1 VEKGCCNLA
10 KHIQN
15 MKEFGVSVV
24 VAVNRFG
31 TDSDAEIDLVV
42 KKALEA
48 GADGAYPCTHFAH
61 GGAGIADLAKRVV
74 EVCEK
79 PNDFKFLYPLDISL
93 KEKIDIIVKK
103 MYGGTSFPPPSLTL
117 LLCAR
122 THARKQCWL
131 TPRVRLSRAYR

>member
-1 VEKGCCNLA
+1 VVPGNPLPREYVEEHLDLVEKGCCNLA

-24 VAVNRFG
+24 VAVNKFG
-31 TDSDAEIDLVV
+31 TDSDSEIDLVV

-79 PNDFKFLYPLDISL
+79 PNEFKFLYPLDISL
-93 KEKIDIIVKK
+93 KEKIDTIVKK
-103 MYGGTSFPPPSLTL
+103 MYGGT
-117 LLCAR
+117 
-122 THARKQCWL
+122 
-131 TPRVRLSRAYR
+131 